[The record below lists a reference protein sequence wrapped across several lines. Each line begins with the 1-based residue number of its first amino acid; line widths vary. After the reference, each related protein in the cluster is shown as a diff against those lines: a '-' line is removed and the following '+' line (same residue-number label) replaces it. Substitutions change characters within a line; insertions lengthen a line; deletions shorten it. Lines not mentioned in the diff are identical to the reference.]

1 VEKIHKFI
9 LNVSTVKKIIRLDQ
23 LVDSWTTLPRSA
35 NIALGCANAI
45 PTLVEIDDSLKGK
58 IENVGQIIN
67 ENENKIMKEY
77 SSFTTSSG
85 ITGRSART

>member
-1 VEKIHKFI
+1 
-9 LNVSTVKKIIRLDQ
+9 
-23 LVDSWTTLPRSA
+23 LPRFA
-35 NIALGCANAI
+35 NISLGCANAI

-77 SSFTTSSG
+77 SSFKK
-85 ITGRSART
+85 

>member
-1 VEKIHKFI
+1 
-9 LNVSTVKKIIRLDQ
+9 
-23 LVDSWTTLPRSA
+23 LPRSA
-35 NIALGCANAI
+35 NIALGCANTI
-45 PTLVEIDDSLKGK
+45 PTLVEIDNSLKGK

-77 SSFTTSSG
+77 SSFTTSSR